1 MKMNTAT
8 LDRDEAI
15 KRIKAALKR
24 RSGKAWSVTGG
35 KGTAWGWIE
44 IDATPKNRTW
54 QWIQT
59 TSPEVPSEGA
69 YYGGAYGLTPGY
81 RVGPG
86 AEDRITSPA
95 DDPWA
100 REAVEMGRSVIYNWE
115 VNRPDQLYG
124 HMSPAD
130 REELASLLGLTT
142 VHYQGESIAASSDHR
157 REYVDRA
164 EGRTP
169 SVIGQTYWD

>member
-1 MKMNTAT
+1 MATAT
-8 LDRDEAI
+8 MDRDEAI

-54 QWIQT
+54 HFKDTGRRDDDGQPIY
-59 TSPEVPSEGA
+59 EEINDPSQ
-69 YYGGAYGLTPGY
+69 PF
-81 RVGPG
+81 
-86 AEDRITSPA
+86 
-95 DDPWA
+95 
-100 REAVEMGRSVIYNWE
+100 
-115 VNRPDQLYG
+115 G

-130 REELASLLGLTT
+130 REELAGLLDLTT
-142 VHYQGESIAASSDHR
+142 VHYQGQSIAASSDHR

-169 SVIGQTYWD
+169 TVIGQTYWD